1 MTEESLLSDEFVR
14 QLTAVGG
21 VDILV
26 GVPTLNNRTTVES
39 VIDAI
44 LIGLVKY
51 YPRERS
57 VLINADGGSKDG
69 TTDAVQAASIPDFRS
84 LLASNSL
91 RTMHV
96 VSTHYPAAEGQG
108 GWLRMIFAAAGVRR
122 AELNFAHRDADI
134 RAAAADPDT
143 F

>member
-26 GVPTLNNRTTVES
+26 GVPTLNNRTTVER

-51 YPRERS
+51 YPGERS
-57 VLINADGGSKDG
+57 VLINPDGGSKDG
-69 TTDAVQAASIPDFRS
+69 TSQKGG
-84 LLASNSL
+84 
-91 RTMHV
+91 
-96 VSTHYPAAEGQG
+96 PAAYSCSGGPTSTPTPSATANGGAQG
-108 GWLRMIFAAAGVRR
+108 RAQGARIGPTVGASASTGAHCARARAGG
-122 AELNFAHRDADI
+122 AEETR
-134 RAAAADPDT
+134 
-143 F
+143 